1 MDVIYNEMEVDMKSI
16 LTALLI
22 ILSASVHAENKIT
35 YPDRA
40 EKLRFGGEVELV
52 YDISP
57 EGVVSNVRILNVH
70 PKYLFDREVMRQISY
85 WKFPKNEPKKD
96 VPLKIIFK
104 SI

>member
-1 MDVIYNEMEVDMKSI
+1 MKHI

-22 ILSASVHAENKIT
+22 ALSASLHAENKIT

-52 YDISP
+52 YDVSRQ
-57 EGVVSNVRILNVH
+57 GGVSNIRILNVH
-70 PKYLFDREVMRQISY
+70 PKYLFDREVKRQMST
-85 WKFPKNEPKKD
+85 WKFPKNAPKKD

-104 SI
+104 PI

>member
-1 MDVIYNEMEVDMKSI
+1 MKNI

-22 ILSASVHAENKIT
+22 TLSTSVHAENKIT

-52 YDISP
+52 YDVSP
-57 EGVVSNVRILNVH
+57 EGNVRNVRILNVY
-70 PKYLFDREVMRQISY
+70 PKYLFDREVRRQISS

-104 SI
+104 PI

>member
-1 MDVIYNEMEVDMKSI
+1 MKHI

-40 EKLRFGGEVELV
+40 EKLRFGGEIELV

-57 EGVVSNVRILNVH
+57 EGAVSNIRILNVH
-70 PKYLFDREVMRQISY
+70 PEYLFDREVRQQMSF
-85 WKFPKNEPKKD
+85 WKFPTNDPKKD

-104 SI
+104 PI